1 MELSDKKTI
10 LAVDDTPENIDIIS
24 EVLRNDFNVI
34 VALNGEDAQEI
45 LDDGVVPDVI
55 LLDVMMPGMD
65 GFELCQKIR
74 ERWRA
79 SELPV
84 IFISALDSQKDRLKG
99 FDAGGNDYLI
109 KPIVVDELRKKVE
122 LAVEH
127 RALSTRLQQ
136 EADFVRS
143 TAMAAMSTAGE
154 LGVVLEFL
162 RHSFNAKTPQDLA
175 QLVINTML
183 NYQLNCSVQID
194 MGDERIELGENGP
207 LTPMEV
213 GVIET
218 LKAKGRIFDYH
229 QRTVINY
236 PNMSMLI
243 KNMPLDEPER
253 YGRIK
258 DSAALIAEGA
268 DARVISMRIANELE
282 GKELKLKKV
291 IHNTSEVLG
300 HITERHQ
307 EHKQGTREIM
317 DELLGALEASFMSL
331 GLTEPQEEHLLKISN
346 EAIEKAL
353 SLYDQDAKTD
363 QFMKTL
369 QEELSAVTLR

>member
-1 MELSDKKTI
+1 MDLGDKKTI

-24 EVLRNDFNVI
+24 EVLRDDYNVV
-34 VALNGEDAQEI
+34 VALNGEEALEI
-45 LDDGVVPDVI
+45 FDDGPMPDVV

-65 GFELCQKIR
+65 GFEVCKKIR
-74 ERWRA
+74 ERWSA

-84 IFISALDSQKDRLKG
+84 IFISALDGQEDRLKG
-99 FDAGGNDYLI
+99 FDAGGNDYLT
-109 KPIVVDELRKKVE
+109 KPIIVDELRKKVE
-122 LAVEH
+122 LTVEH
-127 RALSTRLQQ
+127 RTISKRLQQ

-143 TAMAAMSTAGE
+143 TAMAAMSAAGE

-162 RHSFNAKTPQDLA
+162 RHSFNAQTPLALA
-175 QLVINTML
+175 QLVVNTML
-183 NYQLNCSVQID
+183 SYQLNCSIQLD
-194 MGDERIELGENGP
+194 MGGERVELGENGP

-218 LKAKGRIFDYH
+218 LKTKGRIFDYQ

-243 KNMPLDEPER
+243 KNMPVDEPER

-258 DSAALIAEGA
+258 DNAALIAEGA
-268 DARVISMRIANELE
+268 DARVTSMKIANELE

-291 IHNTSEVLG
+291 INNTSEVLG

-307 EHKQGTREIM
+307 VHKQGTREIM
-317 DELLGALEASFMSL
+317 DELLSALEASFMSL

-363 QFMKTL
+363 QFMNAL
-369 QEELSAVTLR
+369 QKELTAVTLR

>member
-1 MELSDKKTI
+1 MDLGDKKTI

-24 EVLRNDFNVI
+24 EVLRDDYNVV
-34 VALNGEDAQEI
+34 VALNGEEALEI
-45 LDDGVVPDVI
+45 FDDGPMPDVV

-65 GFELCQKIR
+65 GFEVCKKIR
-74 ERWRA
+74 ERWSA

-84 IFISALDSQKDRLKG
+84 IFISALDGQEDRLKG
-99 FDAGGNDYLI
+99 FDAGGNDYLT
-109 KPIVVDELRKKVE
+109 KPIIVDELRKKVE
-122 LAVEH
+122 LTVEH
-127 RALSTRLQQ
+127 RTISKRLQQ

-162 RHSFNAKTPQDLA
+162 RHSFNAQTPLALA
-175 QLVINTML
+175 QLVVNTML
-183 NYQLNCSVQID
+183 SYQLNCSIQLD
-194 MGDERIELGENGP
+194 MGGERVELGENGP

-218 LKAKGRIFDYH
+218 LKTKGRIFDYQ

-243 KNMPLDEPER
+243 KNMPVDEPER

-258 DSAALIAEGA
+258 DNAALIAEGA
-268 DARVISMRIANELE
+268 DARVTSMKIANELE

-291 IHNTSEVLG
+291 INNTSEVLG

-307 EHKQGTREIM
+307 VHKQGTREIM
-317 DELLGALEASFMSL
+317 DELLSALEASFMSL

-363 QFMKTL
+363 QFMNAL
-369 QEELSAVTLR
+369 QKELTAVTLR